1 MTPRRLIRR
10 AVTGVVLMTAAVLPW
25 IAATPAAADPRDEP
39 GTLAVQT
46 VPVTKGARVAADGNV
61 VRTNARGLAELPV
74 PNFRGLAE
82 RLNLPSTRVGPKTR
96 VSLDRVLGDPSH
108 GVGGEPVIVGLNT
121 ERLVSWT
128 FTSRTG
134 REVSSRN
141 VRLLELKSNTGQI
154 VTLKGKDVRR
164 PTWLAASRT
173 QQTPDGLVSKDLYW
187 TVSRAVVEGA
197 DVVNRGQQ
205 KFFPTQSVRWNIDL
219 LFFRVEFVGRDLLFG
234 THAGVGVEMT
244 GPDGET
250 RRIPFVNGMAS
261 VNSLP
266 RGTYEV
272 RVYGS
277 GVSFT
282 RPMSVSKD
290 QIAEIEVITD
300 VDLVLIAGV
309 IGMTA
314 VSLVL
319 VGRRHH
325 LVTFGRRLARVPLVP
340 RRRLTKV
347 ALAAVVLVVTVLV
360 GVLRPGAANASESDA
375 VDAPPTFAYYYI
387 WFHPSSWLRAK
398 TDYPLLGRYSSDDRV
413 AMSRHIDMAKQ
424 AGLTGFLV
432 SWKDTAHLSHRLAIL
447 AELASKRDFEL
458 GIVYQGLDFYRN
470 TLPPDQIAEDLEAF
484 AERYGSHPAFDS
496 FGKPVVVI
504 TGTEDYDVAELEQM
518 TARTDDLLHVLASAK
533 SPEEYR
539 RTASVMDGDAYYWS
553 SADPRT
559 DWYRDRLADIAKEVR
574 ADRGLWFAPAVAG
587 FDARQLGGER
597 VVPRA
602 GGATLEAAMES
613 ARTTDPDAVAVIS
626 WNEFSENSHIEPSQ
640 NYGTQE
646 LEALARVLGGSATVP
661 TALDSVES
669 PRDEPT
675 GLTGWGALVALL
687 FLGAVLNLVLAYRR
701 GRDDEEGPP
710 GTGGTTGGQPPAPP
724 RHRATNGD
732 THVTA
737 GAPLLLKNLPTRGR
751 RP

>member
-1 MTPRRLIRR
+1 MRRQRALLLRR
-10 AVTGVVLMTAAVLPW
+10 VAVGMALMVVVGLPW
-25 IAATPAAADPRDEP
+25 LAAPTAAADPLDEP
-39 GTLAVQT
+39 GTLSVQT
-46 VPVTKGARVAADGNV
+46 VPVMKGARVAADGNV
-61 VRTNARGLAELPV
+61 VRTDARGLAELPV
-74 PNFRGLAE
+74 PNFRGLDD
-82 RLNLPSTRVGPKTR
+82 RLNLPSTQVGPSTR
-96 VSLDRVLGDPSH
+96 VSLDRVLGDPAH
-108 GVGGEPVIVGLNT
+108 GVNGEPVIVGLST
-121 ERLVSWT
+121 ERLVSWS

-134 REVSSRN
+134 REVSPSS
-141 VRLLELKSNTGQI
+141 VELLELKSNTGQI
-154 VTLKGKDVRR
+154 VTLKGTDVRR
-164 PTWLAASRT
+164 PVWLAASRT
-173 QQTPDGLVSKDLYW
+173 QQTPRGLVSKDLYW

-205 KFFPTQSVRWNIDL
+205 KFFPTQSIRWDIEL

-234 THAGVGVEMT
+234 SHAGVGIEMT
-244 GPDGET
+244 GPDGKT

-261 VNSLP
+261 VSSMA
-266 RGTYEV
+266 RGSYDV

-277 GVSFT
+277 GFSFT

-290 QIAEIEVITD
+290 QMAEIEVITS
-300 VDLVLIAGV
+300 VDLALIFGA

-325 LVTFGRRLARVPLVP
+325 LVRIGRRLTRVPRVP

-347 ALAAVVLVVTVLV
+347 ALAAVLVVATVVL
-360 GVLRPGAANASESDA
+360 GVVRPGVATASQKDTAEE
-375 VDAPPTFAYYYI
+375 PPTFAYYYI

-432 SWKDTAHLSHRLAIL
+432 SWKDTAHLSHRLALL
-447 AELASKRDFEL
+447 AELASERDFEL

-484 AERYGSHPAFDS
+484 AERYASHPAFDW

-504 TGTEDYDVAELEQM
+504 TGTEDYEVSELEQM

-533 SPEEYR
+533 SPQEYR

-559 DWYRDRLADIAKEVR
+559 DWYRERLADIAAEVR
-574 ADRGLWFAPAVAG
+574 ADEGLWFAPAVAG
-587 FDARQLGGER
+587 FDARQIGGER
-597 VVPRA
+597 VVPRR
-602 GGATLEAAMES
+602 GGATLEAAIES
-613 ARTTDPDAVAVIS
+613 ARTSDPDAVAVIS
-626 WNEFSENSHIEPSQ
+626 WNEFSENSHIEPSE

-646 LEALARVLGGSATVP
+646 LEALARVLGGSATMP
-661 TALDSVES
+661 TPLNSVDS

-687 FLGAVLNLVLAYRR
+687 FLAAVLNLVLAYRR
-701 GRDDEEGPP
+701 GRDEEAEADTGRPAPDEP
-710 GTGGTTGGQPPAPP
+710 PPAAP
-724 RHRATNGD
+724 RHRVEDG
-732 THVTA
+732 TA
-737 GAPLLLKNLPTRGR
+737 RSGTSIQSLKNQPTIGTK
-751 RP
+751 